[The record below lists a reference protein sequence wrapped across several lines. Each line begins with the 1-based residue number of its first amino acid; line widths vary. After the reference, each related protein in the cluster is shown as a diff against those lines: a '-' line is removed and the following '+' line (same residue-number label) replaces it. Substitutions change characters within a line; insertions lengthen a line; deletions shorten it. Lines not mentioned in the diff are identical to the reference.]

1 MSGFNDKDTVD
12 AESVFD
18 VDFTSNPVSSGTQD
32 APSKK
37 EKPGRKPKE
46 NPFEGVEETLGLPKG
61 STKEGLASAKKE
73 VKRITDEAKNLK
85 TQAKI
90 VATKEKMA
98 ESDDGLVPGFSLESL
113 EEDRRALRNHYM
125 ELFARGKKVLDR
137 IEEDLADLV
146 NPEPDDYANYQ
157 RQYAIILKTLDSI
170 RETLVTLR
178 KEEEIHSQKTS
189 SGTGPSGTAEPGSP
203 SGGGGGGRIN
213 EAGSI
218 EVTAQDTNAWIAKWT
233 AELDQE
239 TAADIQREFDERNA
253 PKAITDESSAGNG
266 R

>member
-1 MSGFNDKDTVD
+1 MSEFNDKDTVD

-18 VDFTSNPVSSGTQD
+18 VDFTSNPVSSGIP
-32 APSKK
+32 AEKPKK
-37 EKPGRKPKE
+37 EKPKE
-46 NPFEGVEETLGLPKG
+46 ATQDNPFEGVEETLGLPKG
-61 STKEGLASAKKE
+61 STKEGLATAKRE
-73 VKRITDEAKNLK
+73 VKKITDEAKTLK

-90 VATKEKMA
+90 VATKQKMA
-98 ESDDGLVPGFSLESL
+98 VSDDGLVPGFSLESL
-113 EEDRRALRNHYM
+113 EEDRKALRNHYM

-137 IEEDLADLV
+137 IEEDLEDLV

-178 KEEEIHSQKTS
+178 KEEEIHSQKT
-189 SGTGPSGTAEPGSP
+189 TAVAGPGGAAAPAA
-203 SGGGGGGRIN
+203 GGGVVN
-213 EAGSI
+213 EDGSV

-233 AELDQE
+233 AELDEE

-253 PKAITDESSAGNG
+253 PKAIADQSGEQ
-266 R
+266 

>member
-1 MSGFNDKDTVD
+1 MSEFNDKDTVD

-18 VDFTSNPVSSGTQD
+18 VDFTSNPVASGIP
-32 APSKK
+32 AEKPKK
-37 EKPGRKPKE
+37 EKPKE
-46 NPFEGVEETLGLPKG
+46 ATQDNPFEGVEETLGLPKG
-61 STKEGLASAKKE
+61 STKEGLATAKRE
-73 VKRITDEAKNLK
+73 VKKITDEAKTLK

-90 VATKEKMA
+90 VATKQKMA
-98 ESDDGLVPGFSLESL
+98 ASDDGLVPGFSLESL
-113 EEDRRALRNHYM
+113 EEDRKALRNHYM

-137 IEEDLADLV
+137 IEEDLEDLV

-178 KEEEIHSQKTS
+178 KEEEIHSQKT
-189 SGTGPSGTAEPGSP
+189 TAVAGPGGAAAPAA
-203 SGGGGGGRIN
+203 GGGVVN
-213 EAGSI
+213 EDGSV

-233 AELDQE
+233 AELDEE

-253 PKAITDESSAGNG
+253 PKAITDQSGEQ
-266 R
+266 

>member
-1 MSGFNDKDTVD
+1 MSEVNDNDTVD

-18 VDFTSNPVSSGTQD
+18 VDFTSNPVSPGIP
-32 APSKK
+32 A
-37 EKPGRKPKE
+37 EKPKKGKPKE
-46 NPFEGVEETLGLPKG
+46 ATRDNPFEGVEETLGLPKG

-73 VKRITDEAKNLK
+73 VKKITDEAKNLK

-90 VATKEKMA
+90 VATKQKMA
-98 ESDDGLVPGFSLESL
+98 ASDDGLVPGFSLESL

-137 IEEDLADLV
+137 IEEDLEDLV

-178 KEEEIHSQKTS
+178 KEEEIHSQKT
-189 SGTGPSGTAEPGSP
+189 TAAVGPGGTAEPGP
-203 SGGGGGGRIN
+203 GGTKVN
-213 EAGSI
+213 EDGSI

-233 AELDQE
+233 EELDKE
-239 TAADIQREFDERNA
+239 TAEDIQREFDERNA
-253 PKAITDESSAGNG
+253 PKAIASETGEN
-266 R
+266 

>member
-1 MSGFNDKDTVD
+1 MSEVNENDTVD

-18 VDFTSNPVSSGTQD
+18 VDFTSNPVSSGIP
-32 APSKK
+32 AEKPKK
-37 EKPGRKPKE
+37 EKPKE
-46 NPFEGVEETLGLPKG
+46 ATQDNPFEGVEETLGLPKG
-61 STKEGLASAKKE
+61 STKEGLATAKRE
-73 VKRITDEAKNLK
+73 VKKITDEAKNLK

-90 VATKEKMA
+90 VATKQKMA
-98 ESDDGLVPGFSLESL
+98 ASDDGLVPGFSLESL
-113 EEDRRALRNHYM
+113 EEDRKALRNHYM

-137 IEEDLADLV
+137 IEEDLEDLV

-178 KEEEIHSQKTS
+178 KEEEIHSQKTTAAVGPG
-189 SGTGPSGTAEPGSP
+189 GTAAEPGA
-203 SGGGGGGRIN
+203 GGTKVN
-213 EAGSI
+213 EDGSI

-233 AELDQE
+233 EELDKE

-253 PKAITDESSAGNG
+253 PKAITDETGEN
-266 R
+266 

>member
-1 MSGFNDKDTVD
+1 MSNELNDNDTVD

-18 VDFTSNPVSSGTQD
+18 VDFTSNPVSSGVSD
-32 APSKK
+32 GKPKAKK
-37 EKPGRKPKE
+37 EKPAQVSQD

-61 STKEGLASAKKE
+61 STKEGLATAKKE
-73 VKRITDEAKNLK
+73 VKKITDEAKTLK

-90 VATKEKMA
+90 VATKQKMA
-98 ESDDGLVPGFSLESL
+98 ASDDGLIPGFSLESL

-137 IEEDLADLV
+137 IEEDLEDLV

-178 KEEEIHSQKTS
+178 KEEEIHSQKTNAPGGPGGTTEP
-189 SGTGPSGTAEPGSP
+189 GTGGTKV
-203 SGGGGGGRIN
+203 N
-213 EAGSI
+213 EDGSI

-239 TAADIQREFDERNA
+239 TAEDIQREYDERNA
-253 PKAITDESSAGNG
+253 PKAITDESGG
-266 R
+266 Q

>member
-1 MSGFNDKDTVD
+1 MSAYDENDTTD

-18 VDFTSNPVSSGTQD
+18 VDFSSNPVSAD
-32 APSKK
+32 VKPPKK
-37 EKPGRKPKE
+37 AKPKQAPRD

-61 STKEGLASAKKE
+61 STKEGLAAARKE

-90 VATKEKMA
+90 VATKQKMA
-98 ESDDGLVPGFSLESL
+98 ESDDGEVPGFSLDTL
-113 EEDRRALRNHYM
+113 EEDRKSLRNHYM

-137 IEEDLADLV
+137 IEKDLEDLV

-178 KEEEIHSQKTS
+178 KEEEIHSQRTAA
-189 SGTGPSGTAEPGSP
+189 SGGPAGSVEPGA
-203 SGGGGGGRIN
+203 GGAPAADKDG
-213 EAGSI
+213 AI
-218 EVTAQDTNAWIAKWT
+218 EVTAQETNGWIAKWT
-233 AELDQE
+233 AELDAE
-239 TAADIQREFDERNA
+239 VAADIQREYDERNA
-253 PKAITDESSAGNG
+253 PKAITDESGQDDGTASAY
-266 R
+266 

>member
-1 MSGFNDKDTVD
+1 MSEFNDKDTVD

-18 VDFTSNPVSSGTQD
+18 VDFTSNPVSSGIP
-32 APSKK
+32 AEKPKK
-37 EKPGRKPKE
+37 EKPKE
-46 NPFEGVEETLGLPKG
+46 ATQDNPFEGVEETLGLPKG
-61 STKEGLASAKKE
+61 STKEGLATAKRE
-73 VKRITDEAKNLK
+73 VKKITDEAKTLK

-90 VATKEKMA
+90 VATKQKMA
-98 ESDDGLVPGFSLESL
+98 ASDDGLVPGFSLESL
-113 EEDRRALRNHYM
+113 EEDRKALRNHYM

-137 IEEDLADLV
+137 IEEDLEDLV

-178 KEEEIHSQKTS
+178 KEEEIHSQKT
-189 SGTGPSGTAEPGSP
+189 TAVAGPGVAAAPAA
-203 SGGGGGGRIN
+203 GGGVVN
-213 EAGSI
+213 EDGSV

-233 AELDQE
+233 AELDEE

-253 PKAITDESSAGNG
+253 PKAIADQSGEQ
-266 R
+266 

>member
-1 MSGFNDKDTVD
+1 MSEIDKNETVD

-18 VDFTSNPVSSGTQD
+18 VDFTSNPVSPGTE
-32 APSKK
+32 PPKK
-37 EKPGRKPKE
+37 ARQAAQE

-73 VKRITDEAKNLK
+73 VKKITDEAKNLK

-90 VATKEKMA
+90 VATKQKMA
-98 ESDDGLVPGFSLESL
+98 ASDDGLVPGFSLESL
-113 EEDRRALRNHYM
+113 EDDRRALRNHYM

-137 IEEDLADLV
+137 IEEDLEDLV

-178 KEEEIHSQKTS
+178 KEEEIHSQKTATAGAPGGAPGEPGVS
-189 SGTGPSGTAEPGSP
+189 SGAQV
-203 SGGGGGGRIN
+203 N
-213 EAGSI
+213 EDGSI

-233 AELDQE
+233 AELDKE
-239 TAADIQREFDERNA
+239 TAADIQREYDERNA
-253 PKAITDESSAGNG
+253 PKAITDESGPG
-266 R
+266 DKDDTQ

>member
-1 MSGFNDKDTVD
+1 MSEIDKNETVD

-18 VDFTSNPVSSGTQD
+18 VDFTSNPVSPGTE
-32 APSKK
+32 PPKK
-37 EKPGRKPKE
+37 AGRADQE
-46 NPFEGVEETLGLPKG
+46 NPFEGVEETLGLPRG

-90 VATKEKMA
+90 VATKQKMA

-113 EEDRRALRNHYM
+113 EDDRRALRNHYM

-137 IEEDLADLV
+137 IEEDLEDLV

-178 KEEEIHSQKTS
+178 KEEEIHSQKTATAGGPGSAPGEPGVS
-189 SGTGPSGTAEPGSP
+189 SGAQV
-203 SGGGGGGRIN
+203 N
-213 EAGSI
+213 EDGSI

-233 AELDQE
+233 AELDRE
-239 TAADIQREFDERNA
+239 TAADIQREYDERNA
-253 PKAITDESSAGNG
+253 PRAITDGSGPDGKDDAQ
-266 R
+266 

>member
-1 MSGFNDKDTVD
+1 MSEFNDKDTVD

-18 VDFTSNPVSSGTQD
+18 VDFTSNPVSSGIP
-32 APSKK
+32 AEKPKK
-37 EKPGRKPKE
+37 EKPKE
-46 NPFEGVEETLGLPKG
+46 ATQDNPFEGVEETLGLPKG
-61 STKEGLASAKKE
+61 STKEGLATAKRE
-73 VKRITDEAKNLK
+73 VKKITDEAKTLK

-90 VATKEKMA
+90 VATKQKMA
-98 ESDDGLVPGFSLESL
+98 ASDDGLVPGFSLESL
-113 EEDRRALRNHYM
+113 EEDRKALRNHYM

-137 IEEDLADLV
+137 IEEDLEDLV

-178 KEEEIHSQKTS
+178 KEEEIHSQKT
-189 SGTGPSGTAEPGSP
+189 TAVAGPGGAAAPAA
-203 SGGGGGGRIN
+203 GGGVVN
-213 EAGSI
+213 EDGSV

-233 AELDQE
+233 AELDEE

-253 PKAITDESSAGNG
+253 PQAITDQSGG
-266 R
+266 Q

>member
-1 MSGFNDKDTVD
+1 MSEMGEKDTVD

-18 VDFTSNPVSSGTQD
+18 VDFTSNPVS
-32 APSKK
+32 
-37 EKPGRKPKE
+37 PGNSADKPKKDKPKEATQE

-61 STKEGLASAKKE
+61 STKEGLATAKRE
-73 VKRITDEAKNLK
+73 VKKITDEAKNLK

-90 VATKEKMA
+90 VATKQKMA
-98 ESDDGLVPGFSLESL
+98 ASDDDLIPGFSLESL

-137 IEEDLADLV
+137 IEEDLEDLV

-189 SGTGPSGTAEPGSP
+189 AAVGPDGAAAPGTGNGVVNEDGSV
-203 SGGGGGGRIN
+203 
-213 EAGSI
+213 

-233 AELDQE
+233 AELDEE
-239 TAADIQREFDERNA
+239 TARDIQREYDERNA
-253 PKAITDESSAGNG
+253 PKAIADESSGQV
-266 R
+266 